1 MHFFDRLF
9 IESSPLRTDYPEKPR
24 EIYQLLS
31 ILLSVDNSKYRHP
44 FSYIYNSY
52 FLGKTSS
59 KEAVDLFGKL
69 LPGGISY
76 SDGLHIRKKHVED
89 YKDFVDTKTFRD
101 SLKADVLHVF
111 DDNGVYKQGTGGQ
124 GINSSS
130 IVSVWTNRLLIL
142 KKDGFIQR
150 YSKHSMRS

>member
-1 MHFFDRLF
+1 MHFFDRLI
-9 IESSPLRTDYPEKPR
+9 IESSPLRTDYPEKRR
-24 EIYQLLS
+24 EIHQLLS
-31 ILLSVDNSKYRHP
+31 ILLSVGNSERRHP
-44 FSYIYNSY
+44 FSYIYNLY

-76 SDGLHIRKKHVED
+76 SDGLHIREKHVED
-89 YKDFVDTKTFRD
+89 YKDFVDAKTFRD
-101 SLKADVLHVF
+101 SLKVDVLHVF
-111 DDNGVYKQGTGGQ
+111 DDNGVHKQGAGGQ